1 MNLVTWNLNGLE
13 DENLDMRTEAA
24 MFQILLGAP
33 IEKAMQADFKP
44 STPDIV
50 VLQEVVSRTFHAHLK
65 PHFQAAGFT
74 LFPQAPSERSYFEV
88 IAVRQPILESNY
100 EKFSYTAQGR
110 GLSTLTIDGL
120 TILTA
125 HLESQKP
132 GASMRIDQ
140 AKEILEIMNNHQG
153 AIIFAGDTNLR
164 KSEWEILS
172 QEDTKD
178 VADAWITAGSIKKH
192 KITWRMD
199 KYKAR
204 YDRIWHS
211 GITIK
216 SFETIGKEKVTTLNQ
231 SPSDHLGIRLIF
243 EINTV

>member
-1 MNLVTWNLNGLE
+1 VNLVTWNLNGLE

-24 MFQILLGAP
+24 MFQLLLGAP
-33 IEKAMQADFKP
+33 IEKAMLPDFKP
-44 STPDIV
+44 NTPDIV

-88 IAVRQPILESNY
+88 IAVRQPMLESSTH
-100 EKFSYTAQGR
+100 KFSYTAQGR
-110 GLSTLTIDGL
+110 ELSTISIDGL

-125 HLESQKP
+125 HIESQKA
-132 GASMRIDQ
+132 GASMRLDQ
-140 AKEILEIMNNHQG
+140 AKEILEIMNSHQG

-164 KSEWEILS
+164 KSEWETLN
-172 QEDTKD
+172 QENTKEI
-178 VADAWITAGSIKKH
+178 ADAWITAGSVKKH

-204 YDRIWHS
+204 YDRIWHR
-211 GITIK
+211 GITINK
-216 SFETIGKEKVTTLNQ
+216 FETFGKEKVSTINQ
-231 SPSDHLGIRLIF
+231 SPSDHLGIRLVF
-243 EINTV
+243 DANL

>member
-1 MNLVTWNLNGLE
+1 
-13 DENLDMRTEAA
+13 MRTEAA

-33 IEKAMQADFKP
+33 IEKAMQPNFKP
-44 STPDIV
+44 NTPDIV
-50 VLQEVVSRTFHAHLK
+50 VLQEIVSRTFHAHLK

-100 EKFSYTAQGR
+100 KKFSYTAQGR

-120 TILTA
+120 TIMTA
-125 HLESQKP
+125 HLESQKM

-140 AKEILEIMNNHQG
+140 AKEILEIMNKHQG

-164 KSEWEILS
+164 TSEWENL
-172 QEDTKD
+172 EPEKLN
-178 VADAWITAGSIKKH
+178 VKDAWEETGSTKKN
-192 KITWRMD
+192 KITWQMD

-204 YDRIWHS
+204 YDRIWHQ
-211 GITIK
+211 GLIIDK
-216 SFETIGKEKVTTLNQ
+216 FETFGKEKIIEVKQ
-231 SPSDHLGIRLIF
+231 RSSDHLGLRVIF
-243 EINTV
+243 DLYKP